1 MDHLMTMKNPDS
13 SDTQLTGSQERLHK
27 SELNVVLMPKAM
39 PLIGFDKYK
48 NIQRYYTNYKT
59 KKLLKVAF
67 QKFGKPH
74 FQKSGQ
80 HVGFATKFVR
90 NPTIFY

>member
-1 MDHLMTMKNPDS
+1 MTMKNPDS

-74 FQKSGQ
+74 F
-80 HVGFATKFVR
+80 
-90 NPTIFY
+90 